1 MRQTKFTTKIDK
13 FSGLVLGA
21 IKSSTYVI
29 ANQFPRFYKFGIK
42 HFTQRK
48 NLLQIS
54 KVICYRSPTFAIGS
68 VRTKE
73 GQTER

>member
-1 MRQTKFTTKIDK
+1 
-13 FSGLVLGA
+13 
-21 IKSSTYVI
+21 
-29 ANQFPRFYKFGIK
+29 
-42 HFTQRK
+42 
-48 NLLQIS
+48 LLQIS

>member
-29 ANQFPRFYKFGIK
+29 ANQFPR
-42 HFTQRK
+42 K